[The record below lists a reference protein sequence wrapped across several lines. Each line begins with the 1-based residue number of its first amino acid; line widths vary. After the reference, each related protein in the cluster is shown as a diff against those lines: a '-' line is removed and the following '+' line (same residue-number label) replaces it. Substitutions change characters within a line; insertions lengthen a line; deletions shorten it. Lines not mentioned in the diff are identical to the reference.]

1 MKDNKTY
8 EKIPS
13 EIIKLYESA
22 KELLEDSP
30 TALNVRLVT

>member
-1 MKDNKTY
+1 MSDYVMGLRPQVK
-8 EKIPS
+8 
-13 EIIKLYESA
+13 IIKLYESA